1 MTGIGEPK
9 FSLLDRAFIARN
21 LSLLIKSGTGIA
33 EAIGFLA
40 NQPKDPRMR
49 KVLAEIHTDVQ
60 SGISLSVAME
70 KHTKSFGLLFTR
82 FVKIG
87 EDSGTLEE
95 TLNYLAAQYE
105 RDSDITKKIRGVLVY
120 PAILVSIIIA
130 YAALFSFFIF
140 PKLQDLFAD
149 FHTPLPTI
157 TKVLLDVMSWLR
169 NWGFLV
175 LLILI
180 VLFAASR
187 LLKNVRSVARIRESF
202 LFNIP
207 GVSKAYKEFMF
218 ARLFHILAFMIKSGI
233 PIAEALHATSEA
245 MTTAYMKKIL
255 QQVHED
261 VASGMSLYDSLKKF
275 PVFPRIA
282 LKLLET
288 AESSGSLEQTLVY
301 LGTYYER
308 NIDYTSKNVSALLEP
323 ILLIVVGIAV
333 ALLAI
338 AIILPIYQFTGSISI
353 L

>member
-1 MTGIGEPK
+1 MIGIGDPK

-33 EAIGFLA
+33 EAIGFLS
-40 NQPKDPRMR
+40 NQPADLKIRN
-49 KVLAEIHTDVQ
+49 VLAKVHTDVQ
-60 SGISLSVAME
+60 SGIGLSIAME
-70 KHTKSFGLLFTR
+70 KHSGSFGTLFIR
-82 FVKIG
+82 FVRIG
-87 EDSGTLEE
+87 EESGTLEE

-105 RDSDITKKIRGVLVY
+105 RDSDISKKIRGVLVY
-120 PAILVSIIIA
+120 PAILVSVIIA

-149 FHTPLPTI
+149 FNTPLPAI
-157 TKVLLDVMSWLR
+157 TKVLLGTMIWLR
-169 NWGFLV
+169 QWGFIV
-175 LLILI
+175 LLILAI
-180 VLFAASR
+180 LIIASR
-187 LLKNVRSVARIRESF
+187 ALKNVRSIARIREFF

-207 GVSKAYKEFMF
+207 GVARAYKEFMF

-233 PIAEALHATSEA
+233 PIAEALNATAEA
-245 MTTAYMKKIL
+245 MATTYMKKIL
-255 QQVHED
+255 EDVHED
-261 VASGMSLYDSLKKF
+261 VVSGMSLSDSLNKF

-288 AESSGSLEQTLVY
+288 AENSGSLEQTLAY
-301 LGTYYER
+301 LGTYYEK